1 MGTPIETLVEL
12 FLNRIEKD
20 RDFFQYFNLSE
31 SEAIMIARKRSDAY
45 LNEALQRMITEGKPS
60 VDFTSIEGDC
70 CDDRYFTFDLT
81 PSELY
86 LIPSL
91 MYESYL
97 SRDVAYLK
105 TLSVNYTATD
115 LRVFDPSNARS
126 TFMSM
131 YQFVHDQ
138 NSALLDRY
146 RNTDRNTNEYIG
158 IDYAQYSAEEG

>member
-1 MGTPIETLVEL
+1 MGTPVEKVIKR
-12 FLNRIEKD
+12 FFNRIEKD

-31 SEAIMIARKRSDAY
+31 SEAVMIAERRADAY
-45 LNEALQRMITEGKPS
+45 FEEAIQRLITYGKPT
-60 VDFTSIEGDC
+60 VDFTSIEGDHC
-70 CDDRYFTFDLT
+70 GDRSFTFDLT

-91 MYESYL
+91 MYEAYL

-126 TFMSM
+126 TFMNM
-131 YQFVHDQ
+131 YNFVHDQ
-138 NSALLDRY
+138 NEALLDRY
-146 RNTDRNTNEYIG
+146 RNTDRKTNEYIG